1 MMIGWERRTRSG
13 LVQAL
18 YFEDVTAYLG
28 AALGV
33 LEAEGVVDV
42 GLGPDGECVA
52 AGVSVGRRKA
62 GREGQA
68 RSTKG
73 ARRREHNALCCR

>member
-1 MMIGWERRTRSG
+1 MRIGWERRTRSG
-13 LVQAL
+13 LVYVL
-18 YFEDVTAYLG
+18 YFEDVTAYLD

-42 GLGPDGECVA
+42 GLGPDGERVA
-52 AGVSVGRRKA
+52 AGVSVGRGKA

-68 RSTKG
+68 RSAKS
-73 ARRREHNALCCR
+73 ARRREHDAPCCR